1 MKKVAPHFTSN
12 IIVDTESKETLID
25 SEGLKIVYQV
35 SISSEDFTPLLFSQ
49 ARALLFE
56 ILVNDLLLRL
66 REFCFLGLVHGVYN
80 FITDEIIGLVQVPN
94 AFMFLLNSAY

>member
-1 MKKVAPHFTSN
+1 VKKVAPHFTSN
-12 IIVDTESKETLID
+12 IIVDTERKETFID

-56 ILVNDLLLRL
+56 ILVNDLLL
-66 REFCFLGLVHGVYN
+66 
-80 FITDEIIGLVQVPN
+80 
-94 AFMFLLNSAY
+94 